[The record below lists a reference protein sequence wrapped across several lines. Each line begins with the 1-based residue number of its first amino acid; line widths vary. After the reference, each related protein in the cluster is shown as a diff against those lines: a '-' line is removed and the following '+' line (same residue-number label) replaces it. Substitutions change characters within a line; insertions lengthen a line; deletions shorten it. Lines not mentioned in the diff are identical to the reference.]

1 MLKFLHLFRPEKLL
15 QSAVA
20 VVWRFPL
27 TVLALFILT
36 TLWCVSIA
44 ERGFFVGFMSLMVF
58 TSMTL
63 SFIVLLSDRNSTLC
77 IYTKHT
83 QVIDQ
88 LMKLFHVIP
97 TYLKF
102 TSMASFSKKSL
113 LTDQGW
119 SVYKVIRKSNLGYPP
134 TLFYSDTF
142 TFKSSSNRASTQ
154 SINSNFYVRQFVL

>member
-1 MLKFLHLFRPEKLL
+1 MLLKKKRVYIHKHNLTNTSSGTLEKGPFSMLE
-15 QSAVA
+15 A
-20 VVWRFPL
+20 WRK
-27 TVLALFILT
+27 ARRYWQYFILNCVRFSLQVT
-36 TLWCVSIA
+36 KPTLA
-44 ERGFFVGFMSLMVF
+44 VF
-58 TSMTL
+58 TG
-63 SFIVLLSDRNSTLC
+63 RNSTLC

-119 SVYKVIRKSNLGYPP
+119 SVYKVIRKSNLGYLLPSSTLTLLLLSPVRTGLPP
-134 TLFYSDTF
+134 
-142 TFKSSSNRASTQ
+142 NQ
-154 SINSNFYVRQFVL
+154 